1 MIRYD
6 ETSGKKEKTQ
16 KKYIQSFKL
25 KENKL
30 FNELKIKS
38 RKKNEIQTNIM
49 QIILINIIRCETLLQ
64 FLWSVF
70 CP

>member
-1 MIRYD
+1 MYSCSLLNSVCYKRIDPKKFMIRYD
-6 ETSGKKEKTQ
+6 ETSGKKRKH

-38 RKKNEIQTNIM
+38 RKKN
-49 QIILINIIRCETLLQ
+49 
-64 FLWSVF
+64 
-70 CP
+70 

>member
-70 CP
+70 CS